1 MSDPRNELEALVDEA
16 RLCICGH
23 PKRDHNFPNRSGEC
37 NLLDCKCEKFEQKIF
52 TATVYFGKDADKAFA
67 EQRQD
72 LEMVNHP
79 AHYGGGENPYEH
91 IKVCDAWGLNYRL
104 GNATKYICRAGK
116 KSDHTLTDLRKALW
130 YIQSEIE
137 RLEDEHG

>member
-1 MSDPRNELEALVDEA
+1 MSDPRNELEAMVDGA

-23 PKRDHNFPNRSGEC
+23 PKHEHNFPNRSGEC
-37 NLLDCKCEKFEQKIF
+37 NLLDCDCKKFEQKIF
-52 TATVYFGKDADKAFA
+52 TATVYFGKDAD
-67 EQRQD
+67 
-72 LEMVNHP
+72 LEIVNHP
-79 AHYGGGENPYEH
+79 THYGGGDNPYEH

-116 KSDHTLTDLRKALW
+116 KTPDTLTDLKKALW

-137 RLEDEHG
+137 RLEREQ